1 MVTVARGNA
10 AGATL
15 GGGAVRSE
23 QTGPAP
29 SGRADDLAA
38 VHGFL
43 DDAAADGGTLLL
55 VGEAGSGKTFLL
67 DAVAEDAECR
77 GAGVLRAAG
86 ADFEADAAFATLCQ
100 LLVDLTDQFD
110 VLSDVH
116 RRAVRFAC
124 GFGAQAEP
132 DRLVLCTAVLVL
144 LRHAAQTRPLVLVV
158 DNLAAADRA
167 SVEVLGFV
175 GRRLAGSHTAL
186 LLATRTDAAGHFT
199 YPGLRVHELGPL
211 DDLSA
216 AGLLDEHYPDLPPA
230 VRRQVLTHA
239 QGNPLSVIELAKA
252 LGQDGVGVRRGWQR
266 LMGNGR
272 LRALF
277 ESQIADLPAGTRR
290 ILLLAVLEG
299 NGDLRALAPAL
310 GGRGGLADLAPAEDA
325 RLVLVDPVSRR
336 LVFRHPLAR
345 AAIIQLST
353 ASERRSAHRALGAA
367 QDCPDRRAWYLAE
380 SAMAPDEA
388 VASQLEG
395 YTSRALARGDA
406 VGAVAALARSADLT
420 PEPRTRARRLAA
432 AAYLAS
438 HVTGELD
445 TAARQLAEAR
455 RYDPQV
461 QDESLH
467 AVVAAAYVLF
477 YTGGDPDTPHRL
489 LVTALTKHPEPWR
502 PDDAELVEAM
512 LGLLHICVAGATPE
526 MWEPYYALL
535 ARFGPAPPPRL
546 HLVTAMAADPV
557 RTAGAAVGDLTEA
570 VRSLQR
576 ETDPSQV
583 LAVAVAAFFADR
595 LEDCREPVLRIV
607 RDGQRGGAA
616 GAAIKVLTCLC
627 LDGFLT
633 GRWDEACA
641 MAADGIELIR
651 THRYAMAE
659 WYFLVG
665 QALVAAA
672 RGDERTV
679 RMLTDTVD
687 RWAVPRRNLAAE
699 RLTCYARSLAA
710 LGQGD
715 YETAYRHASAISPA
729 GELASHVG
737 QALWVCLDLVE
748 AAVRTNRATQ
758 AAVHAAALRDA
769 GISEISPRLAL
780 LAAAAQALT
789 APDDEAGDRFE
800 EALAVPG
807 THRWPFDLARVHLL
821 YGEWLRRSR
830 AKWPAREHLTAAL
843 QTFEHLQAR
852 PWAAR
857 AAAELEATS
866 LSTRRSQLP
875 SGAPLTPQEREIT
888 NLAAAGL
895 TNKQVGERLRLSHR
909 TVATH
914 LHNAFRK
921 LDVVSRAGLRD
932 ALAAMDEGWMGGR
945 TDP

>member
-1 MVTVARGNA
+1 
-10 AGATL
+10 
-15 GGGAVRSE
+15 VRSE
-23 QTGPAP
+23 QPGPAP
-29 SGRADDLAA
+29 AGRVDDLAA

-43 DDAAADGGTLLL
+43 NEAAVDGGALLL
-55 VGEAGSGKTFLL
+55 VGEAGSGKTLLL
-67 DAVAEDAECR
+67 DAVAKDSEDR
-77 GAGVLRAAG
+77 GARVVRAAG

-100 LLVDLTDQFD
+100 LLVDLADQFD

-116 RRAVRFAC
+116 RRAVHFAS

-132 DRLVLCTAVLVL
+132 ERLVLCTAVLVL
-144 LRHAAQTRPLVLVV
+144 LRHAARTRPLVLVV
-158 DNLAAADRA
+158 DNLATVDRA

-186 LLATRTDAAGHFT
+186 LLATRTDAAGRFT

-239 QGNPLSVIELAKA
+239 EGNPLSVIELAKA

-266 LMGNGR
+266 LMENGR
-272 LRALF
+272 LRALV

-310 GGRGGLADLAPAEDA
+310 GGDGELADLAPAEDA

-345 AAIIQLST
+345 AAVFQLST

-367 QDCPDRRAWYLAE
+367 QDCPDRRAWHLAE
-380 SAMAPDEA
+380 SAMAPDETI
-388 VASQLEG
+388 ASQLEG

-406 VGAVAALARSADLT
+406 VGAVTALTRSADLT
-420 PEPRTRARRLAA
+420 PDLRTRARRLAA
-432 AAYLAS
+432 AAYLAC

-445 TAARQLAEAR
+445 KAARRLADAR

-461 QDESLH
+461 LEESLH
-467 AVVAAAYVLF
+467 AVVAAALVLF
-477 YTGGDPDTPHRL
+477 YAGGDPDTPHRL
-489 LVTALTKHPEPWR
+489 LVTAMENHPEPWSA
-502 PDDAELVEAM
+502 DDAELVEAM
-512 LGLLHICVAGATPE
+512 LGLFSTCIAGATAE
-526 MWEPYYALL
+526 MWAPYHALL
-535 ARFGPAPPPRL
+535 ARFGSAPPPQLRL
-546 HLVTAMAADPV
+546 LTALAADPA
-557 RTAGAAVGDLTEA
+557 RTAAAAVGELTQA
-570 VRSLQR
+570 VRSLRR
-576 ETDPSQV
+576 ETDPYQV
-583 LAVAVAAFFADR
+583 LAVAVAAFFGDEM
-595 LEDCREPVLRIV
+595 EDCREPVLRIV
-607 RDGQRGGAA
+607 RDGQGGGAV
-616 GAAIKVLTCLC
+616 GPAIKLLMRLC

-633 GRWDEACA
+633 GRWDETLT

-672 RGDERTV
+672 RGDAHTV
-679 RMLTDTVD
+679 RTLTDTVD
-687 RWAVPRRNLAAE
+687 RWAVPRRNVAAG

-715 YETAYRHASAISPA
+715 YEAAYRHASTISPA

-748 AAVRTNRATQ
+748 AAVRTNRPAQ
-758 AAVHAAALRDA
+758 AAAHAAALRVA
-769 GISEISPRLAL
+769 GIAAISPRLAL
-780 LAAAAQALT
+780 LTAAAQALT
-789 APDDEAGDRFE
+789 APDHEAGDQFE

-830 AKWPAREHLTAAL
+830 AKWPAREHLSAAL
-843 QTFEHLQAR
+843 RTFEQLQAR

-866 LSTRRSQLP
+866 LSTSRSHQA
-875 SGAPLTPQEREIT
+875 SRGPLTPQEREIT

-914 LHNAFRK
+914 LHNVFRK
-921 LDVVSRAGLRD
+921 LEVVSRAGLRD
-932 ALAAMDEGWMGGR
+932 ALAAMDEGWTGGR
-945 TDP
+945 SHP